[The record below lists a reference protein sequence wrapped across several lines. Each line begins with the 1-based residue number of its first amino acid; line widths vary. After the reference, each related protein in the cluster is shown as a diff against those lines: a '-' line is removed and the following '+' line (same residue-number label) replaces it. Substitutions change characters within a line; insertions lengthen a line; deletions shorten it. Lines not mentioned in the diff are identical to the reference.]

1 MREIRFKI
9 HTSVDGFIGKP
20 DGDVEWIFGTMSDDM
35 RGWELDLIQDAS
47 LHMMGR
53 VLYEDM
59 VAHWPDSDDQF
70 AAPMNDIP
78 KLVLSSTVNESDW
91 KGTSFASGDV
101 TEIVSSLKRD
111 EGKPVL
117 LHGGAGVARDL
128 ARNDLIDEWVLIQH
142 PVAIGEGLPIFDS
155 PKDLRLTGQ
164 REFEAG
170 AVALTY
176 RRA

>member
-20 DGDVEWIFGTMSDDM
+20 DGDVEWIFGTMSEDM
-35 RGWELDLIQDAS
+35 RAWEVDLISDTS

-53 VLYEDM
+53 VLHDDM
-59 VAHWPDSDDQF
+59 AAHWPDSDEPF
-70 AAPMNDIP
+70 APPMNEIP
-78 KLVLSSTVNESDW
+78 KLVLSTTVTESDW
-91 KGTSFASGDV
+91 SGTSFASGDLV
-101 TEIVSSLKRD
+101 EIVSGLKQE

-117 LHGGAGVARDL
+117 LHGGASIARQL
-128 ARNDLIDEWVLIQH
+128 ARHGLVDEWVLIQH
-142 PVAIGEGLPIFDS
+142 PVAIGDGLPIFDS
-155 PKDLRLTGQ
+155 PQDLRLVGL

>member
-1 MREIRFKI
+1 MRDIRFKI

-35 RGWELDLIQDAS
+35 REWEVDLITDTS

-53 VLYEDM
+53 VLYDDM
-59 VAHWPDSDDQF
+59 AAHWPTSDEPF
-70 AAPMNDIP
+70 AQPMNDIP
-78 KLVLSSTVNESDW
+78 KLVLSHTITESDW
-91 KGTSFASGDV
+91 SGTSFASGDL
-101 TEIVSSLKRD
+101 TEIVSGLKQED
-111 EGKPVL
+111 GKPVL
-117 LHGGAGVARDL
+117 LHGGASIARDL
-128 ARNDLIDEWVLIQH
+128 ARLDLIDEWILIQH

-164 REFEAG
+164 HEFDAG